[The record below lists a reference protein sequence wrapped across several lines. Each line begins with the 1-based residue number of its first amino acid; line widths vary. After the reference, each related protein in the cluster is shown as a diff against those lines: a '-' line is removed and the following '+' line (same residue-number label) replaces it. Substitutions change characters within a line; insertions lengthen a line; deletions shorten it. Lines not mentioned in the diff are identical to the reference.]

1 MSLFRTSFPT
11 GHYVKR
17 VFRSAAKL
25 NNEPIHMPPERLA
38 KTESYLTSHLRIV
51 VSRRKSIAFRRSP
64 FYLTAHLARPL
75 ARELISIGHLN
86 FEGLEQFMESIIY
99 NNGLPDLYL

>member
-1 MSLFRTSFPT
+1 MSLFRPSFPT

-25 NNEPIHMPPERLA
+25 KNEPIHMPPERLA
-38 KTESYLTSHLRIV
+38 KNGVLSDFASAIV

-75 ARELISIGHLN
+75 ARELISIGHLI
-86 FEGLEQFMESIIY
+86 EILKV
-99 NNGLPDLYL
+99 